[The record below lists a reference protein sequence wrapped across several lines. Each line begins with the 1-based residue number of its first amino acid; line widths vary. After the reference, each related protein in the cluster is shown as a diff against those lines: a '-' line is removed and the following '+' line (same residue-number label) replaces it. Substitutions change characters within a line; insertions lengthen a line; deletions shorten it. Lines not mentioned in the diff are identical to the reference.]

1 MTTFEKF
8 EILLK
13 KEDYNTIQQLNNELK
28 QSGITFS
35 ISPFQDDPDRFHLF
49 ACIDHESTHNKAGRK
64 LDITKLSDQAHYITC
79 GEILNLQA
87 ELTNEEIIQFL
98 GCSRRTF
105 YRYLKKAKQATDPNQ
120 LFFS

>member
-8 EILLK
+8 EIILN
-13 KEDYNTIQQLNNELK
+13 KEDYNTIQRLNHALK

-35 ISPFQDDPDRFHLF
+35 ISPFQSDPDRFHLF
-49 ACIDHESTHNKAGRK
+49 ICINQESTHNKVGRK
-64 LDITKLSDQAHYITC
+64 LDITNLSDKAHYITC
-79 GEILNLQA
+79 GELLNLQVK
-87 ELTNEEIIQFL
+87 LTNEEIIQLL